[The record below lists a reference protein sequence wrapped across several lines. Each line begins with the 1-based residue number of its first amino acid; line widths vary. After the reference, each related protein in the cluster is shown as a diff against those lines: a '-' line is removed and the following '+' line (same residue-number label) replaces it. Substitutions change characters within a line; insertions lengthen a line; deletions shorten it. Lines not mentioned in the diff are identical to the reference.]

1 MQSVG
6 LKVLADVNLDTVGLC
21 RRNVRKTPASV
32 TVVSPEILA
41 LESMT
46 GMSGHIAGNKTA
58 QCIQATLNMGK
69 NKANV
74 TCFEV
79 VTRSLSAM
87 CAGCVKTFLIAETAK
102 SRAEKRAHT

>member
-6 LKVLADVNLDTVGLC
+6 LKVLADVNLGTLGLC
-21 RRNVRKTPASV
+21 HRNVRKTPV
-32 TVVSPEILA
+32 PITVVSPEILA

-58 QCIQATLNMGK
+58 QCIQATLSMGG
-69 NKANV
+69 NKAND

-79 VTRSLSAM
+79 GTRSLSAM
-87 CAGCVKTFLIAETAK
+87 CREFNQCVASI
-102 SRAEKRAHT
+102 S